1 MAVGANIKYS
11 KGPGITR
18 EFMRHLRADVTNTP
32 VARQAMPA
40 RGTVSYKKNATAPTT
55 NAAADIANNIGDY
68 CIHYNASNVFQDIY
82 MCTAGNLSS
91 TCTWTKLVD

>member
-18 EFMRHLRADVTNTP
+18 EFMRHLRAD
-32 VARQAMPA
+32 MPA